1 MGMFHLP
8 KVADSSYLKA
18 LRSSAVMK
26 VDKMSS
32 IQEHFLRLLF
42 SNSVLK
48 LSLNFS

>member
-8 KVADSSYLKA
+8 KVVGSSYLKA

-32 IQEHFLRLLF
+32 IQEHFLRLL
-42 SNSVLK
+42 SLNSVLK